1 MERRITQ
8 RGVIGLVFVDHAVE
22 DGLALFLPTQT
33 DLPGQSG
40 VAIDNR
46 LRAGE
51 GFRADFA
58 AGKAPAVLVNAD
70 QGIDEVGAGANIK
83 DRGLLRHLA
92 TILRQQIRQMMNII
106 GTPGHRRTE
115 KTVRNVP
122 VFDRVEMRQQR
133 FIQRLYCLRIGKING
148 LLTQRIERNV
158 ALQVRMGLAERG
170 QVVALMVA
178 VTRV

>member
-1 MERRITQ
+1 M
-8 RGVIGLVFVDHAVE
+8 DHAVE

-70 QGIDEVGAGANIK
+70 QGIDEVGTRTNIK

-158 ALQVRMGLAERG
+158 SLQVRMCLAERR